1 MARFAILPGKREVA
15 RANMNFKELAAE
27 LEAFADERDW
37 GQFHSP
43 KNLSMA
49 LIGEAAELIAH
60 FQWLTEA
67 QSQDLDEATLSAVRE
82 EIADVQIYLVRLADR
97 LGVDIEAAV
106 RDKLAENARKYP
118 ADRVRGS
125 AKKYSEY
132 PDEML

>member
-1 MARFAILPGKREVA
+1 
-15 RANMNFKELAAE
+15 MNLDELAAE
-27 LEAFADERDW
+27 LAAFADERDW
-37 GQFHSP
+37 EQFHSP

-49 LIGEAAELIAH
+49 LVGEAAELVAH

-67 QSQDLDEATLSAVRE
+67 QSRSLDEATLAAVRQ

-106 RDKLAENARKYP
+106 RDKLADNARKYP
-118 ADRVRGS
+118 AERVRGS

-132 PDEML
+132 PDETS